1 MATRAELLSKLLNL
15 QKKRQQQAFVDVKN
29 IYRLGFPIEQ
39 YVPNTITADQYQAI
53 TGQPYG
59 GATSSLTA
67 DGAVAPTASASGSVA
82 ISSAI

>member
-1 MATRAELLSKLLNL
+1 MATRAELLAKLLEL
-15 QKKRQQQAFVDVKN
+15 QKKRQQQAYVDVKN
-29 IYRLGFPIEQ
+29 IYRLGFSIEQ

-82 ISSAI
+82 ISSTI

>member
-1 MATRAELLSKLLNL
+1 MATRAELLAKLLDL
-15 QKKRQQQAFVDVKN
+15 QKKRQQQAYVDVKN

-59 GATSSLTA
+59 GSKASSTNI
-67 DGAVAPTASASGSVA
+67 ASTTNQA
-82 ISSAI
+82 I

>member
-15 QKKRQQQAFVDVKN
+15 QKKRQQQAYVDVKN

-53 TGQPYG
+53 TGQPYAG
-59 GATSSLTA
+59 STTSQ
-67 DGAVAPTASASGSVA
+67 A
-82 ISSAI
+82 I

>member
-15 QKKRQQQAFVDVKN
+15 QKKRQQQALVDVKN

-39 YVPNTITADQYQAI
+39 YVPSTITADQYQAI

-59 GATSSLTA
+59 GSAASSTNVASTVTPTTSQ
-67 DGAVAPTASASGSVA
+67 AV
-82 ISSAI
+82 

>member
-1 MATRAELLSKLLNL
+1 MATRAELLAKLLEL
-15 QKKRQQQAFVDVKN
+15 QKKRQQQAYVDVKN

-39 YVPNTITADQYQAI
+39 YVPNTMTADQYQAM

-67 DGAVAPTASASGSVA
+67 NGAVAPTASASGSVA
-82 ISSAI
+82 ISSAV